1 MTIFEHSTKDRNKS
15 RDNLLIKWSWSM
27 TFLKKTSYGMP
38 GLKKVKFRAP
48 VQTKNLCYLIS
59 IEKKI
64 NRASSLQKVYC
75 SMDKEWQ
82 F

>member
-1 MTIFEHSTKDRNKS
+1 
-15 RDNLLIKWSWSM
+15 M

-38 GLKKVKFRAP
+38 GLKNVKFHAP
-48 VQTKNLCYLIS
+48 DQTKNLCYLIN
-59 IEKKI
+59 IEKKKI

-75 SMDKEWQ
+75 LMDKEWQ

>member
-1 MTIFEHSTKDRNKS
+1 
-15 RDNLLIKWSWSM
+15 
-27 TFLKKTSYGMP
+27 MP
-38 GLKKVKFRAP
+38 GLKNVKFHAP

-75 SMDKEWQ
+75 LMDKEWQ